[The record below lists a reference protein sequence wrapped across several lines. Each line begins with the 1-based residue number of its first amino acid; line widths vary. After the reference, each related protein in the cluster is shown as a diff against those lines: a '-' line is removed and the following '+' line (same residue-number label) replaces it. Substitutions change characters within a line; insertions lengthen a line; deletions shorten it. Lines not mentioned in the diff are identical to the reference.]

1 MPFSGFR
8 IDSGGAL
15 PNIGHC
21 QCSGHSATMQPSK
34 LTSACVHSSKD
45 PSSCARHKG
54 RQPIFMTFLDGQ
66 RRYYYYEGRPLM
78 DPAVT
83 ISRAAQSCGLLGEGI
98 LRQHL
103 DVISSVLCN
112 GRRGLRVVKPRVR
125 LHLHCLRIGI
135 PGTNLTVTPRGF
147 ECMSRRALVS
157 ARARSGAQAIRTGG
171 CVVCSEAGLS
181 SAEACSALYQR
192 L

>member
-1 MPFSGFR
+1 VSILAR
-8 IDSGGAL
+8 IRPRAL
-15 PNIGHC
+15 
-21 QCSGHSATMQPSK
+21 
-34 LTSACVHSSKD
+34 VR
-45 PSSCARHKG
+45 ARADIYDL
-54 RQPIFMTFLDGQ
+54 PDGQ

-78 DPAVT
+78 DPPVT

-103 DVISSVLCN
+103 DVISSVLRN

-135 PGTNLTVTPRGF
+135 PRANLTVTPRGL
-147 ECMSRRALVS
+147 S
-157 ARARSGAQAIRTGG
+157 
-171 CVVCSEAGLS
+171 VCHGV
-181 SAEACSALYQR
+181 R